1 MNYKFHPLADV
12 LPLIEGA
19 EFERLV
25 ADIATNGL
33 LNAITIHDDMILD
46 GRNRERACRAA
57 GVEPRY
63 VEFEGKEASLLQPS
77 SRASAS
83 GQ

>member
-1 MNYKFHPLADV
+1 MASIEKRKFHPLADV

-25 ADIATNGL
+25 ADIAENGL
-33 LNAITIHDDMILD
+33 LNPITIHDDMILD

-57 GVEPRY
+57 GVAP
-63 VEFEGKEASLLQPS
+63 A
-77 SRASAS
+77 
-83 GQ
+83 